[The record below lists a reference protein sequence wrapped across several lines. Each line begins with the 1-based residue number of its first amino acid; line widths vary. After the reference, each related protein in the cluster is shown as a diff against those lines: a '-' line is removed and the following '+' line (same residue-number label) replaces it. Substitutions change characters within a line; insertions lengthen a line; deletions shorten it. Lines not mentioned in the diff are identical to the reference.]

1 MRSRF
6 HLWFLAISTFLLFLP
21 TFLPR
26 YLLLALRCRGWP
38 QLKLYLLMPT
48 LALGNA
54 LVVILAAEVV

>member
-6 HLWFLAISTFLLFLP
+6 PLWFLAIS

-38 QLKLYLLMPT
+38 QRKLYLLMPT

>member
-1 MRSRF
+1 MKITDMRISDTF
-6 HLWFLAISTFLLFLP
+6 YAFAIPSMASAIS

-38 QLKLYLLMPT
+38 QRKPYLLMPT

-54 LVVILAAEVV
+54 LVVF